1 MFCSMIMEMFE
12 GMYSSFHTGHSSMI
26 TEVFEGLLESRV
38 RCSECKKVSVTK
50 ETFQDLS
57 LPIPG
62 QHFLTFS
69 LPLSSSFSPIGFPL
83 SVSVSL
89 PSLPPSLRGNYNVVV
104 LASCNDVVVQ
114 F

>member
-1 MFCSMIMEMFE
+1 MIMEVFE
-12 GMYSSFHTGHSSMI
+12 GMYSSFRTGHSSVI

-62 QHFLTFS
+62 QQFLTFS
-69 LPLSSSFSPIGFPL
+69 FPLSSSFSLVGFL
-83 SVSVSL
+83 VSCMIL
-89 PSLPPSLRGNYNVVV
+89 
-104 LASCNDVVVQ
+104 LA
-114 F
+114 